1 MYPTDNMAAYHA
13 FKDKIN
19 KTDIRVI
26 FELGSRDLLDAIQ
39 LATDY
44 QSMVYAFECNPD
56 CLRECHKNIASI
68 SSDIGHK
75 IHLIDK
81 AVSITNGPVSFFSF
95 DLEKYNNMGASSMLQ
110 IDFTKRDVSDPDYG
124 RENPQKEV
132 CVTGTRL
139 DTFIQEEKIPKVDLL
154 CMDLQGYELQ
164 ALKSLGDDLRNV
176 TYILTECSIQ
186 STYTNGATFGELYA
200 YLSLFGFQYVCSN
213 RFGDQFPDLSMHGFS
228 EFDALFVNSTRA

>member
-1 MYPTDNMAAYHA
+1 
-13 FKDKIN
+13 
-19 KTDIRVI
+19 
-26 FELGSRDLLDAIQ
+26 
-39 LATDY
+39 
-44 QSMVYAFECNPD
+44 
-56 CLRECHKNIASI
+56 
-68 SSDIGHK
+68 
-75 IHLIDK
+75 
-81 AVSITNGPVSFFSF
+81 
-95 DLEKYNNMGASSMLQ
+95 MLQ

-228 EFDALFVNSTRA
+228 EFDTLFVNSTRA

>member
-1 MYPTDNMAAYHA
+1 MCPTDNMAYHE

-56 CLRECHKNIASI
+56 CLRECHKNIVLL
-68 SSDIGHK
+68 SSDIADR

-95 DLEKYNNMGASSMLQ
+95 DLEKYNNMGASSILQ
-110 IDFTKRDVSDPDYG
+110 IDFTKRDVSDPDYN

-132 CVTGTRL
+132 TVIGTRL
-139 DTFIQEEKIPKVDLL
+139 DTFIQKENIPKIDLI
-154 CMDLQGYELQ
+154 CIDLQGYELE
-164 ALKSLGDDLRNV
+164 ALKS
-176 TYILTECSIQ
+176 
-186 STYTNGATFGELYA
+186 
-200 YLSLFGFQYVCSN
+200 
-213 RFGDQFPDLSMHGFS
+213 
-228 EFDALFVNSTRA
+228 